1 MAVKVFIKRHIKE
14 GKAKEVFALLNKFRS
29 DALEQTGY
37 ISGET
42 LFNHDDPKKLVVV
55 GMWQSVE
62 NWLQWKENPDRKA
75 HEAKM
80 EPYLENPTE
89 YEVYVLG
96 TYPHKK

>member
-14 GKAKEVFALLNKFRS
+14 GKSKEVFALLNKFRS
-29 DALEQTGY
+29 DAMEQTGY

-42 LFNHDDPKKLVVV
+42 LFNHDDPKKLVVM

-62 NWLQWKENPDRKA
+62 NWLQWKANSDRKA
-75 HEAKM
+75 HEDEM
-80 EPYLENPTE
+80 EQYLEKPTE